1 MGTIVKTEADCFVN
15 GRRYRPG
22 DVFELPEGMVV
33 ASWMVKQT
41 KSAATAKPKAKKKV
55 AKKVTEPETFSE
67 LAKIEAEALGPDV
80 SDLV

>member
-41 KSAATAKPKAKKKV
+41 GSAATAKPKAKKKV

-67 LAKIEAEALGPDV
+67 LAKIESEALGPDV